1 MSGLDFSQLFASQ
14 PLIAILRG
22 VRPDEIVAITNE
34 IYEAGIR
41 IVEVPLNSP
50 QPLQSI
56 AKLAAF
62 SGRMIYG
69 AGTVLRPKDI
79 HDVAAAGGQLSISP
93 HTDER
98 LIDIALQ
105 AGMTPVPGF
114 STATEAFRALDSGAK
129 FLKLFPASTYGTG
142 HLKAL
147 KAVLPEQA
155 AIIPVGGV
163 GPAQMR
169 DWWTVG
175 ALGFGLGSELYKPG
189 MTAAEVRERAIDAVA
204 ALRAARAAI

>member
-1 MSGLDFSQLFASQ
+1 MSAQDFSELFAAQ

-56 AKLAAF
+56 ARLNEFA
-62 SGRMIYG
+62 GRMIYG
-69 AGTVLRPKDI
+69 AGTVLRPDDVR
-79 HDVAAAGGQLSISP
+79 DVAAAGGKISVSP

-98 LIDIALQ
+98 LIATALQ

-114 STATEAFRALDSGAK
+114 STATEAFRALESGAK
-129 FLKLFPASTYGTG
+129 FLKLFPASTHGTS

-147 KAVLPEQA
+147 KAVLPAQA

-169 DWWTVG
+169 DWWAVG
-175 ALGFGLGSELYKPG
+175 ARGFGLGSELYKAG
-189 MTAAEVRERAIDAVA
+189 MTAAEVRERAIDAVS
-204 ALRAARAAI
+204 ALRAARTTG